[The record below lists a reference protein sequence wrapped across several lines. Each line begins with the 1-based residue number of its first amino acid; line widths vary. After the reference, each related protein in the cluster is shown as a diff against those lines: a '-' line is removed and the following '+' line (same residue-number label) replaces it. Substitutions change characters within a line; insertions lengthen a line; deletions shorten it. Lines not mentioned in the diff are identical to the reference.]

1 VKKDAPKLP
10 MAVAL
15 PFGPDDKTSLAKIV
29 DADGG
34 RDDAE
39 IGYYEA
45 AADPLHLQNERAR
58 RRFKGLY
65 IRRLRRLNSRSRDSR
80 PVKRGEPLPSG
91 ARNWP

>member
-1 VKKDAPKLP
+1 

-15 PFGPDDKTSLAKIV
+15 PFGPDDKTSVAKIV

-58 RRFKGLY
+58 
-65 IRRLRRLNSRSRDSR
+65 
-80 PVKRGEPLPSG
+80 
-91 ARNWP
+91 